1 MHTTLTAAQWADI
14 QHDVELGWIV
24 QETLAAAI
32 PVKNSFRNVYEA
44 LADAVAMTL
53 CEREPTL
60 QGKLL
65 ARDLYPIAFGYQV
78 QRDEVWKKAPRFQ
91 QIQDI
96 MPLWL
101 AYAHLLMMGMP
112 PHTQLRNAWDTDWP
126 FGQEGGFCNPM
137 KLQLMRDDA

>member
-1 MHTTLTAAQWADI
+1 MHTTMTAAQWADV
-14 QHDVELGWIV
+14 QQDAEMGWIV
-24 QETLAAAI
+24 QETLEGAI
-32 PVKNSFRNVYEA
+32 AVKNSFRNVYEA
-44 LADAVAMTL
+44 LADVVAATL

-65 ARDLYPIAFGYQV
+65 ARDLYPIASGHHA
-78 QRDEVWKKAPRFQ
+78 QRDDAWKNAPRHQ

-112 PHTQLRNAWDTDWP
+112 AHTERLTDRDTYWP
-126 FGQEGGFCNPM
+126 FGQEDGFCNPM
-137 KLQLMRDDA
+137 KLQLLRDDA